1 MMKQLLFT
9 FCILVG
15 VAVTVHAQ
23 SAPSITKTGT
33 TAAQFLKISVGARS
47 IGMGGAFTGV
57 SDDIAAIYWNP
68 AGLAQ
73 MTTGQAE
80 FNHVNWIA
88 DVKYDVAA
96 ASIIVDGIGTLAA
109 SFATLNDGEM
119 EVTTTSEPEG
129 TGEKFTAGATMMG
142 VSYARALT
150 DRFSIGFNF
159 KYLSEYIWNESSSGF
174 AVDFGTMFN
183 APVLNGLKIGASMS
197 NFGPK
202 MQLDGRD
209 VLLLVRSGAGDQNLV
224 NAQYSLDSYELPLLF
239 RVGVATDAMKDESSR
254 LTLAVDA
261 VHPNDNTEYVNSGIE
276 YSWSEMVSVR
286 AGWKSAFER
295 GGEQGLTLGGGLNY
309 TLQGSLGVVFDYA
322 YQDFGRLQSVQ
333 YFSVGV
339 KF

>member
-1 MMKQLLFT
+1 MKRLVLT
-9 FCILVG
+9 LCIIG
-15 VAVTVHAQ
+15 IAAGTIHAQ
-23 SAPSITKTGT
+23 SSPAITKTGT
-33 TAAQFLKISVGARS
+33 TAAQFLKIGVGARS

-57 SDDIAAIYWNP
+57 SDDITAIYWNP

-73 MTTGQAE
+73 MTSGQAE

-88 DVKYDVAA
+88 DIKYDVAA
-96 ASIIVDGIGTLAA
+96 ASIIVDGLGTLGAT
-109 SFATLNDGEM
+109 FATLNDGEM

-129 TGEKFTAGATMMG
+129 TGEKFTAGGTMIG
-142 VSYARALT
+142 LSYARSLT

-159 KYLSEYIWNESSSGF
+159 KYLNEYIWHETAQSF
-174 AVDFGTMFN
+174 AIDFGTMFV

-209 VLLLVRSGAGDQNLV
+209 ILFLVNSGAGNQNLV
-224 NAQYSLDSYELPLLF
+224 DANYTLDSYELPLLF
-239 RVGVATDAMKDESSR
+239 RVGLATDALKEENSR

-261 VHPNDNTEYVNSGIE
+261 VHPNDNTEYVNSGVE
-276 YSWSEMVSVR
+276 YSWSEMVAVR

-295 GGEQGLTLGGGLNY
+295 GGEQGLTLGAGLNY
-309 TLQGSLGVVFDYA
+309 TLQGTLGFVFDYA

>member
-1 MMKQLLFT
+1 MKRLLFT
-9 FCILVG
+9 LCIIGLAAG
-15 VAVTVHAQ
+15 ILHAQ
-23 SAPSITKTGT
+23 SSPAITKTGT
-33 TAAQFLKISVGARS
+33 TSAQFLKIGVGARS
-47 IGMGGAFTGV
+47 IGMGGAFTGI
-57 SDDIAAIYWNP
+57 SDDITAIYWNP

-88 DVKYDVAA
+88 DIKYDVAA
-96 ASIIVDGIGTLAA
+96 ASILVDGIGTLGAT
-109 SFATLNDGEM
+109 FATLNDGEM

-129 TGEKFTAGATMMG
+129 TGEKFTAGGTMIG
-142 VSYARALT
+142 LSYARELT

-159 KYLSEYIWNESSSGF
+159 KYLNEYIWHETAQSF
-174 AVDFGTMFN
+174 AIDFGTMFV
-183 APVLNGLKIGASMS
+183 APVLNGVKIGASMS

-202 MQLDGRD
+202 MRLEGRD
-209 VLLLVRSGAGDQNLV
+209 NLFLVSSGAGNQNLV
-224 NAQYSLDSYELPLLF
+224 DANYTLDSYELPLLF
-239 RVGVATDAMKDESSR
+239 RVGLATDALKEENSR

-295 GGEQGLTLGGGLNY
+295 GGEQGLTLGAGLNY
-309 TLQGSLGVVFDYA
+309 TLQGTLGLVFDYA
-322 YQDFGRLQSVQ
+322 YQNFGRLQYVQ

>member
-1 MMKQLLFT
+1 MKR
-9 FCILVG
+9 LVLTLCMFG
-15 VAVTVHAQ
+15 IVVGTIHAQ
-23 SAPSITKTGT
+23 SSPSITKTGT
-33 TAAQFLKISVGARS
+33 TAAQFLKIGVGARS

-57 SDDIAAIYWNP
+57 SDDITAIYWNP

-73 MTTGQAE
+73 MATGQAE

-96 ASIIVDGIGTLAA
+96 ASIIVDGIGTLGA

-129 TGEKFTAGATMMG
+129 TGEKFTAGGTMIG
-142 VSYARALT
+142 LSYARSLT

-159 KYLSEYIWNESSSGF
+159 KYLNEYIWHETAQSF
-174 AVDFGTMFN
+174 AVDFGTIFV

-209 VLLLVRSGAGDQNLV
+209 ILFLVNAGAGNQNLV
-224 NAQYSLDSYELPLLF
+224 DANYTLDSYELPLLF
-239 RVGVATDAMKDESSR
+239 RVGLATDAVKEENSR